1 MNIVEVRNMSRVC
14 LAIYDPIDGPVAIF
28 HPGLA
33 KNFAQSIA
41 LEAHLSLSQT
51 SAFAERHL
59 AIEILAFPRL
69 ELAAY
74 TSLFSLDRSK
84 EGVLALVL
92 HQSQTSLLNENREAL
107 KLVASRIIPRIQA
120 ESNIKELSRPVVNLL
135 REWAN
140 NPLDFSLKPRER
152 EIKTVTFTSAVPA
165 SSPPLP
171 ASSPT
176 TPVSSPPKVVPLSTG
191 PSSMSTE
198 PTKLQRTP
206 DQYFKWQKYKEL
218 ESLDDLKR
226 LLNLIKLYG
235 ERVDSTILTLI
246 QIGELEA
253 PISVKQL
260 ARLTMQNELLL
271 KSWIQKLHRAG
282 LITFKEDVIEPIR

>member
-1 MNIVEVRNMSRVC
+1 MSRVC
-14 LAIYDPIDGPVAIF
+14 LTIFDPIDGPVAIF

-33 KNFAQSIA
+33 TNFAQSIA

-51 SAFAERHL
+51 SAFSETHL

-92 HQSQTSLLNENREAL
+92 HQSQINLLNENREAL
-107 KLVASRIIPRIQA
+107 KLVASRIIPTIQA
-120 ESNIKELSRPVVNLL
+120 ERNIKDLSRPVVHLL

-140 NPLDFSLKPRER
+140 NPLDFSLKPKER

-171 ASSPT
+171 ATSPT
-176 TPVSSPPKVVPLSTG
+176 TPTSSLPKVVPLSTG
-191 PSSMSTE
+191 SPPVSTE
-198 PTKLQRTP
+198 PMKLQRTP
-206 DQYFKWQKYKEL
+206 DQYFKWQKYREL
-218 ESLDDLKR
+218 ESLEDLKR

-235 ERVDSTILTLI
+235 ERIDSTILTLI
-246 QIGELEA
+246 QIGELEK

-271 KSWIQKLHRAG
+271 KAWVQKLHRAG
-282 LITFKEDVIEPIR
+282 LINFKEDVIEPVR

>member
-1 MNIVEVRNMSRVC
+1 MSRVC
-14 LAIYDPIDGPVAIF
+14 LAIFDPIDGPIAIF

-51 SAFAERHL
+51 SAFSEKHL
-59 AIEILAFPRL
+59 AIEILTFPRL
-69 ELAAY
+69 ELVAY

-92 HQSQTSLLNENREAL
+92 HQSQTNLLNENREAL

-120 ESNIKELSRPVVNLL
+120 ESNIKDLSRPVVHLL

-140 NPLDFSLKPRER
+140 NPLDFSLRPIER
-152 EIKTVTFTSAVPA
+152 EIKIVTFTSAVPA

-171 ASSPT
+171 ASPT
-176 TPVSSPPKVVPLSTG
+176 TPASSPPKVVPLSTG
-191 PSSMSTE
+191 PPSVSTE

-218 ESLDDLKR
+218 ESLEDLNR

-246 QIGELEA
+246 QIGELEE

-271 KSWIQKLHRAG
+271 KAWVQKLHRAG